1 MDSYYNLQYHLNH
14 GCPDMQ
20 VIRQINYSNYRKKI
34 DDQTT
39 ELEHLKKVL
48 DSKEEMEK
56 KQTGKKF
63 SSQFK
68 FVLQP

>member
-1 MDSYYNLQYHLNH
+1 LIKTCIDLVSLSLFTLRNN
-14 GCPDMQ
+14 
-20 VIRQINYSNYRKKI
+20 SNYRKKI

-63 SSQFK
+63 SS
-68 FVLQP
+68 

>member
-1 MDSYYNLQYHLNH
+1 LYRSIQVFIDLRNQYS
-14 GCPDMQ
+14 P
-20 VIRQINYSNYRKKI
+20 KKI

-63 SSQFK
+63 SS
-68 FVLQP
+68 